1 MASKH
6 TVVLMSGGID
16 SAATVAMCKDDAST
30 LTGLFIDYGQS
41 ARDSEWEAA
50 QRLAEHFA
58 INVASLTLFV
68 EMNSRGGEYFGRN
81 ALFVLTAAASSAE
94 RPLAVALGIH
104 SQCPYYDTTPLFS
117 KHMQRLLDG
126 YSGGEVTLIAPFLSY
141 TKKEVIEFA
150 EMNDV
155 PLRMTYSCE
164 RQNSPACGQCPSC
177 QDRRLVNAI

>member
-16 SAATVAMCKDDAST
+16 SAATVAMCVGDDST
-30 LTGLFIDYGQS
+30 LAGLFIDYGQS
-41 ARDSEWEAA
+41 ARDSEWKAA
-50 QRLAEHFA
+50 QRVAEYFD
-58 INVASLTLFV
+58 ISVAKLNLSVDL
-68 EMNSRGGEYFGRN
+68 NSRRDEYFGRN
-81 ALFVLTAAASSAE
+81 ALFVLTAAASSTE

-126 YSGGEVTLIAPFLSY
+126 YSGGEVTLITPFLSH

-150 EMNDV
+150 RINDV
-155 PLRMTYSCE
+155 PLQMTYSCE

-177 QDRRLVNAI
+177 QDRGLVNAD